1 MLHRK
6 FVLVLGCSL
15 FFCVNAIA
23 QSTHTPAP
31 GSAERQAILDA
42 LRVPAEKDLGRP
54 VIFKVDLLSVAGKW
68 AFARVFPTLPNG
80 GEIDYSRTKYRQQ
93 VELGAF
99 DAQGEALLRREG
111 DEWKV
116 LEWRFGATD
125 TETPLWAEKYR
136 TPKALLK

>member
-1 MLHRK
+1 M
-6 FVLVLGCSL
+6 
-15 FFCVNAIA
+15 
-23 QSTHTPAP
+23 
-31 GSAERQAILDA
+31 DA
-42 LRVPAEKDLGRP
+42 LRVPAEKDLGRA

-68 AFARVFPTLPNG
+68 AFARVSPTLPNG

-125 TETPLWAEKYR
+125 TETPLWAEKY
-136 TPKALLK
+136 